1 VAGTTFPATSAMV
14 ELADTKGLICGFH
27 LREDGI
33 SEPLDWDIASDPHR
47 RLEALSGSISV
58 WPMFARRNGLAPVN
72 KFPSVRV
79 KCSSTPI
86 LTFVWSVSRMDLPG
100 CWDLHFEFDGDPDR
114 LGVIHLYADAAV
126 VVTARL
132 HPLKVVDQLRVEL
145 RRGLPVAN
153 TLSLVVHFI
162 EDFSDVVIAGQ
173 GEVVDKVEDDILKDR
188 RQRDGREL
196 GGVRRLLA
204 RLRRHLNAQRGA
216 LEQLTDRPLP
226 WWSETDTAD
235 LRRAIGRL
243 ERIALDLESVQ
254 ERARLLQEEI
264 TRRTGEA
271 TNHNLYIVSLLTAIF
286 LPITLITG
294 IFGMNVGGLPW
305 VEDQG
310 GFLWVVG
317 IMLVTAATSVV
328 LLHWRRFF

>member
-1 VAGTTFPATSAMV
+1 M
-14 ELADTKGLICGFH
+14 LLDTDSHI
-27 LREDGI
+27 
-33 SEPLDWDIASDPHR
+33 
-47 RLEALSGSISV
+47 RLERLQNG
-58 WPMFARRNGLAPVN
+58 FAGVL
-72 KFPSVRV
+72 
-79 KCSSTPI
+79 
-86 LTFVWSVSRMDLPG
+86 G
-100 CWDLHFEFDGDPDR
+100 DLHFEFDGDPDR